1 MGQAAP
7 LVHDVGIDAVRQSH
21 AGYRS
26 TRPSALGQDLLLE
39 FGAVAPPGLVHGFG
53 HGVHLSRLVDTIV
66 AAYVV
71 EFKGGMAARLLS
83 FPGMFPGYGL
93 AVSAFPCSSLLRRS
107 VFPQ

>member
-1 MGQAAP
+1 M
-7 LVHDVGIDAVRQSH
+7 
-21 AGYRS
+21 
-26 TRPSALGQDLLLE
+26 
-39 FGAVAPPGLVHGFG
+39 
-53 HGVHLSRLVDTIV
+53 DTIV

-71 EFKGGMAARLLS
+71 EFKDGMAARLLS